1 MFPFFQPTCSTCV
14 RILYRVARVHRAVIT
29 RRPIPGVYHCVCT
42 LRLPDQDAVCPMTI
56 VSIKHRVP
64 SSTRYCGF
72 NDACTCRVMCQLM
85 KLKTVLKIL
94 RHDKLKRVSLTI
106 SYLLKHGSKHCISL
120 RLIIKLCFLE
130 KNICSLN
137 FMFV

>member
-56 VSIKHRVP
+56 VSIKHKVP
-64 SSTRYCGF
+64 SSTRYCARNCSTIDCGF
-72 NDACTCRVMCQLM
+72 NDACTCRGMFQLM
-85 KLKTVLKIL
+85 KLKTVLKML
-94 RHDKLKRVSLTI
+94 RHAKLKRVSMTI
-106 SYLLKHGSKHCISL
+106 S
-120 RLIIKLCFLE
+120 
-130 KNICSLN
+130 CSLLTRLN
-137 FMFV
+137 MLQNTVYPYD